1 MTLAGKRGGPEL
13 ISNTGKPFHAGKNEM
28 SDDTSLQQAPDEAGG
43 YGDFEPDMLLRMA
56 ALTRDNPAAASVM
69 LTILAKAGDDYVLMV
84 SHGTLAKL
92 CKLTVP
98 TVEKAVADLVAE
110 GWIKQLII
118 GSGDL
123 PIAYAI
129 SSRVHSPKDREG
141 SEYSDFQARI
151 ILSIADRTCEKS
163 DALST

>member
-1 MTLAGKRGGPEL
+1 
-13 ISNTGKPFHAGKNEM
+13 M
-28 SDDTSLQQAPDEAGG
+28 SDDTSLQQASDEAGG

-84 SHGTLAKL
+84 SHATLAKL

-98 TVEKAVADLVAE
+98 TVETAVADLVAG

-129 SSRVHSPKDREG
+129 SSRVHSPKEC

-151 ILSIADRTCEKS
+151 ILSIADRPCGKN

>member
-1 MTLAGKRGGPEL
+1 
-13 ISNTGKPFHAGKNEM
+13 M
-28 SDDTSLQQAPDEAGG
+28 SDDTSLQQAPEEAGG
-43 YGDFEPDMLLRMA
+43 YCDFEPDTLLRMA

-84 SHGTLAKL
+84 SHATLAKL

-98 TVEKAVADLVAE
+98 TVEKAVADLIEE

-129 SSRVHSPKDREG
+129 SSRVHSPKDLEG
-141 SEYSDFQARI
+141 REYSDFQARI
-151 ILSIADRTCEKS
+151 ILSTADRPCRKS

>member
-1 MTLAGKRGGPEL
+1 MTLAGKKGGPEL
-13 ISNTGKPFHAGKNEM
+13 YKQHGKPFHAGKNEM
-28 SDDTSLQQAPDEAGG
+28 SDDTSLQQAPEEAGG
-43 YGDFEPDMLLRMA
+43 YGDFEPDALLRMA
-56 ALTRDNPAAASVM
+56 ALTRDNPAAASVV

-84 SHGTLAKL
+84 SHATLAKL
-92 CKLTVP
+92 CNLTVP
-98 TVEKAVADLVAE
+98 TVEKAVADLIEE

-129 SSRVHSPKDREG
+129 SSRVHSPKDLEG
-141 SEYSDFQARI
+141 REYSDFQARI
-151 ILSIADRTCEKS
+151 ILSTADRPCRKS